1 MNPNPIVDGEEMKLV
16 KLRDIDYEALVLEIE
31 TTFWKGEL
39 ICHHC
44 DLTPE
49 DLDPLFNPI
58 IK

>member
-1 MNPNPIVDGEEMKLV
+1 MNPNPTVDGEEMKLV

-31 TTFWKGEL
+31 TTFWKDEL